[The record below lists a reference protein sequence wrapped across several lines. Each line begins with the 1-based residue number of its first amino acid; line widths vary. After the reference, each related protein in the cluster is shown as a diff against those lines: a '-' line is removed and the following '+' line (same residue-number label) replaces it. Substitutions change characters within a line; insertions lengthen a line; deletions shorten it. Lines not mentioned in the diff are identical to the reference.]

1 VLIDHQRNSSVA
13 DATSGNPGDSP
24 TGDRAE
30 PKEQAKILIV
40 DDRDDKRLAM
50 ETIIA
55 SLGENVMRA
64 TSGKE
69 ALKCLLNHDFAVIL
83 LDVNMPGMDGFETAH
98 LIRQRKN
105 SEHTPIIF
113 VTGISDTE
121 THVSRG
127 YSLGAVDYILTPVL
141 PEVLRTKV
149 AVFVELYKKTEQLRK
164 QAERLRV
171 AHDELETRV
180 QDRTMQLA
188 SANESLQA
196 EIVERRRVEGEIR
209 RLNAELEQRVLDRTT
224 ELAEANQ
231 ELEAFTYSVAHDLQ
245 APLRN
250 IQSYAQLLE
259 EEFGAKMPPETMQ
272 YLRRIGTRV
281 KHMAQLVADLLN
293 LSRIAKHEL
302 NRQETNLTKIVEE
315 AISNAKA
322 EAKDRDIEW
331 HVLEITPAAC
341 DPGLLR
347 QVFANLL
354 SNAVKYTQPRAKAR
368 IEIGQTTQNGAAQIY
383 IRDNGVGFDM
393 KFVDK
398 LFGVF
403 QRLHPATD
411 FEGTGV
417 GLATVARIIRKH
429 GGSIWAE
436 GEENKGATFYF
447 TLGDQPKKKQKP
459 PSPAE
464 V

>member
-1 VLIDHQRNSSVA
+1 MNGDLGAKGDL
-13 DATSGNPGDSP
+13 PGGVVSEYKY
-24 TGDRAE
+24 RAN
-30 PKEQAKILIV
+30 ILIV

-55 SLGENVMRA
+55 GLGENILQA

-69 ALKCLLNHDFAVIL
+69 ALKCLLNDDFAVIL

-149 AVFVELYKKTEQLRK
+149 TVFVELFKKSELLRR
-164 QAERLRV
+164 QAERLRT

-180 QDRTMQLA
+180 RDRTTQLA
-188 SANESLQA
+188 AANKSLQA
-196 EIVERRRVEGEIR
+196 EIIERQRVEAEIR
-209 RLNAELEQRVLDRTT
+209 KLNAELEQRVSDRTT

-259 EEFGAKMPPETMQ
+259 EDFGSQVPPESMQ

-281 KHMAQLVADLLN
+281 KHMAQLVSDLLN
-293 LSRIAKHEL
+293 LSRIAKHDL
-302 NRQETNLTKIVEE
+302 NRQETNLRRIVDE
-315 AISNAKA
+315 AIVNAKS

-331 HVLEITPAAC
+331 HVMELTPVEC
-341 DPGLLR
+341 DPGLIM

-354 SNAVKYTQPRAKAR
+354 SNAVKYTQPRPKAR
-368 IEIGQTTQNGAAQIY
+368 IEIGQINQNGEAPIY

-403 QRLHPATD
+403 QRLHPHAE

-417 GLATVARIIRKH
+417 GLATVARIVRKH

-447 TLGDQPKKKQKP
+447 TLGNRSKENEMPQL
-459 PSPAE
+459 SARE
-464 V
+464 GSGLR

>member
-1 VLIDHQRNSSVA
+1 VVINHQPKLSIADVNS
-13 DATSGNPGDSP
+13 DTLGDSP
-24 TGDRAE
+24 NGNRAE
-30 PKEQAKILIV
+30 LRDRAKILIV

-55 SLGENVMRA
+55 GLGENILQA
-64 TSGKE
+64 SSGNG

-98 LIRQRKN
+98 LVRQRKN

-149 AVFVELYKKTEQLRK
+149 AVFVELYKKTEQSRR

-171 AHDELETRV
+171 AHDELEARV
-180 QDRTMQLA
+180 HDRTVQLA

-196 EIVERRRVEGEIR
+196 EIIERRRVEEEIR
-209 RLNAELEQRVLDRTT
+209 KLNAELEQRVLDRTT

-259 EEFGAKMPPETMQ
+259 EEFGSNVPPESMQ

-281 KHMAQLVADLLN
+281 KHMAQLVSDLLN

-302 NRQETNLTKIVEE
+302 NRQETNLIKIVEE

-331 HVLEITPAAC
+331 HVQELTPVAC
-341 DPGLLR
+341 DPGLIR
-347 QVFANLL
+347 QVFANLV
-354 SNAVKYTQPRAKAR
+354 SNAVKYTQPRPKAR
-368 IEIGQTTQNGAAQIY
+368 IEIGQINHNGEAPIY

-403 QRLHPATD
+403 QRLHPAAD

-436 GEENKGATFYF
+436 SEEDKGATFYF
-447 TLGDQPKKKQKP
+447 TLGDKPKNNREPEAQ
-459 PSPAE
+459 AE
-464 V
+464 G

>member
-1 VLIDHQRNSSVA
+1 MNSPE
-13 DATSGNPGDSP
+13 PGDSKNSAMP
-24 TGDRAE
+24 E
-30 PKEQAKILIV
+30 PRHKANILIV
-40 DDRDDKRLAM
+40 DDRNDKRLAM
-50 ETIIA
+50 EAIIA
-55 SLGENVMRA
+55 DLGENIMKVA
-64 TSGKE
+64 SGKE
-69 ALKCLLNHDFAVIL
+69 ALRSLLSYDFAVIL

-98 LIRQRKN
+98 LIRQRKS

-149 AVFVELYKKTEQLRK
+149 SVFVELFKKTDQLKR

-180 QDRTMQLA
+180 KERTLQLA
-188 SANESLQA
+188 AANESLQA
-196 EIVERRRVEGEIR
+196 EILERQRVEEQIR
-209 RLNAELEQRVLDRTT
+209 RLNSELERRVLDRTA

-250 IQSYAQLLE
+250 IQSYALLLE
-259 EEFGAKMPPETMQ
+259 GDYGSKVPAEAMEYIK
-272 YLRRIGTRV
+272 RILSRA
-281 KHMAQLVADLLN
+281 KHMAQLVFDMLK
-293 LSRIAKHEL
+293 LSRIAKQNL
-302 NRQETNLTKIVEE
+302 NRQETKLRGIIDEVIFTMKPEMEN
-315 AISNAKA
+315 
-322 EAKDRDIEW
+322 RDIEW
-331 HVLEITPAAC
+331 QIGELAPVAC
-341 DPGLLR
+341 DPGLIK

-354 SNAVKYTQPRAKAR
+354 SNAVKYTRPCPKAR
-368 IEIGQTTQNGAAQIY
+368 IEIGQTNRNGEAPIY
-383 IRDNGVGFDM
+383 IRDNGVGFNM
-393 KFVDK
+393 KYAEK

-403 QRLHPATD
+403 QRLHPPGD

-417 GLATVARIIRKH
+417 GLATVARIVRKH

-436 GEENKGATFYF
+436 AEENKGATFYF
-447 TLGDQPKKKQKP
+447 TLGNGLSHSREPKR
-459 PSPAE
+459 SE
-464 V
+464 VF